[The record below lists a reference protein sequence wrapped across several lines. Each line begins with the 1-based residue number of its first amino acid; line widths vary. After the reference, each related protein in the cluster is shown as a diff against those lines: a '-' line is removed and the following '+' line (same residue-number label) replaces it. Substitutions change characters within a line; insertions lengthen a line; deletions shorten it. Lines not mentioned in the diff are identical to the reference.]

1 MDICGCSCFTWLIT
15 ACRSGTEVAVRLF
28 LTRCS
33 PRLTAH
39 KSVLSRPLSLQGL
52 EPPLALLAQTQLPL
66 VSHIPAE
73 SRRAGW
79 EPDCALDRLALVA
92 SLRLPVGAQSSASIR
107 DYGFFLAC
115 CISFCSCCCS
125 IPHWFGDV
133 DFGGGVV
140 TWVQSSL
147 NLMSPYAEGIMSKWQ
162 TIWCEPLT

>member
-39 KSVLSRPLSLQGL
+39 KSVLSRPLSLPAL

-66 VSHIPAE
+66 VSHIPAA
-73 SRRAGW
+73 SVRPDW

-107 DYGFFLAC
+107 DCGFFLAC

-125 IPHWFGDV
+125 IPHCFGDV
-133 DFGGGVV
+133 DFGGDVV
-140 TWVQSSL
+140 TWVQSMSL
-147 NLMSPYAEGIMSKWQ
+147 PYSF
-162 TIWCEPLT
+162 LTSNVNYSLAVFNFPH